1 MCEQFFLMFLVFI
14 FLFFSLDIIKYLK
27 IKTILFK
34 KVICVL
40 TISLL
45 PLNLSGQQ
53 SSIIF
58 SRSNLSVFNPAFTGV
73 DGPLLALNSRIQM
86 AGIDQAPTTNFLLYH
101 LPSKKNV
108 HLGISALNDRV
119 FVESKTYLSLDYNY
133 KLKLD
138 QETSIYLGIKA
149 GGFYNNINI
158 EKIPRIFNEPNPLLS
173 TVGSYFNPMFGLGF
187 TIIDPN
193 FFIGIGTPNV
203 FNIKRFQNNG
213 DLEPSARDLTLLHFT
228 GGFKLRL
235 GDKLSVDPLFI
246 YRSIS
251 DLPNFISGNLS
262 FVFNDKFSLGTG
274 FSNNDNASVFFGSK
288 YKNGFQWGYG
298 YEFYSGSPKYA
309 INKPTHEIFIRMN
322 LGKNNISEEEETENN
337 DEE

>member
-1 MCEQFFLMFLVFI
+1 MH
-14 FLFFSLDIIKYLK
+14 IIKNK
-27 IKTILFK
+27 EIKPRSLRNI
-34 KVICVL
+34 
-40 TISLL
+40 ISFLIITL
-45 PLNLSGQQ
+45 VPFVSTAQQ

-58 SRSNLSVFNPAFTGV
+58 SKSNLSIFNPSFTGV
-73 DGPLLALNSRIQM
+73 EGPLLALNSRIQM
-86 AGIDQAPTTNFLLYH
+86 AGIDQAPRTNYLLYH

-108 HLGISALNDRV
+108 HLGISAINDRV

-138 QETSIYLGIKA
+138 QETSIYLGIKV

-158 EKIPRIFNEPNPLLS
+158 DKIPRIFNEANPLLS
-173 TVGSYFNPMFGLGF
+173 AVGSYFNPMFGLGF

-193 FFIGIGTPNV
+193 FFIGLGTPNV

-213 DLEPSARDLTLLHFT
+213 DLEPSAQDLTLLHFT

-235 GDKLSVDPLFI
+235 GDKLSIDPLFI
-246 YRSIS
+246 YRSVS

-322 LGKNNISEEEETENN
+322 LGKNNISEEEETDNN

>member
-1 MCEQFFLMFLVFI
+1 MFLVFI
-14 FLFFSLDIIKYLK
+14 FLFFSLATIKYLK

-45 PLNLSGQQ
+45 HLNLSGQQ

-138 QETSIYLGIKA
+138 QHTSSQPGIKSGA
-149 GGFYNNINI
+149 FYPTINI
-158 EKIPRIFNEPNPLLS
+158 HKIPRIFN
-173 TVGSYFNPMFGLGF
+173 
-187 TIIDPN
+187 
-193 FFIGIGTPNV
+193 
-203 FNIKRFQNNG
+203 
-213 DLEPSARDLTLLHFT
+213 
-228 GGFKLRL
+228 
-235 GDKLSVDPLFI
+235 
-246 YRSIS
+246 
-251 DLPNFISGNLS
+251 
-262 FVFNDKFSLGTG
+262 
-274 FSNNDNASVFFGSK
+274 
-288 YKNGFQWGYG
+288 
-298 YEFYSGSPKYA
+298 
-309 INKPTHEIFIRMN
+309 
-322 LGKNNISEEEETENN
+322 
-337 DEE
+337 